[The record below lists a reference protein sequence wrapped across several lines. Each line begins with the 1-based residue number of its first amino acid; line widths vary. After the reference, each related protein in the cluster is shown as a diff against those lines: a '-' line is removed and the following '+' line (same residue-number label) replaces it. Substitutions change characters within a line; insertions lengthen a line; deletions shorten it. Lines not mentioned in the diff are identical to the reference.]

1 MRVLKERL
9 SHPGTSDV
17 TTLLIPGYKQTQAF
31 TCGFVAGLMV
41 LHALYP
47 KASAEA
53 FYRRVRP
60 DPKMGT
66 SNKKLIQAL
75 RQSGVSLSVVSSGL
89 GFPEIQRNI
98 DAGFPILTILK
109 TNSDNEAHWVVIYG
123 YGIKRGKPPTESL
136 SQETVSPFSTNR
148 RSRGPSFARCNPAWD
163 SAWSAGA
170 GNKNRPPTPGTR
182 FKKCP
187 PNSAKNEHH
196 QEQARHTCHHRRSR
210 RTCIHTLDQAWPKD
224 RPPRK

>member
-1 MRVLKERL
+1 MDHLAERTGMRVLKERL
-9 SHPGTSDV
+9 AHPGTSDV
-17 TTLLIPGYKQTQAF
+17 TTLLIPGYKQTQAY

-98 DAGFPILTILK
+98 DSGFPIITLLK
-109 TNSDNEAHWVVIYG
+109 TNSEDVTHWVVIYG
-123 YGIKRGKPPTESL
+123 YGIETGKGQDRVFVAGNGLPFL
-136 SQETVSPFSTNR
+136 SQPAIPWSRFCQAQSPLGF
-148 RSRGPSFARCNPAWD
+148 GLVCW
-163 SAWSAGA
+163 G
-170 GNKNRPPTPGTR
+170 
-182 FKKCP
+182 
-187 PNSAKNEHH
+187 
-196 QEQARHTCHHRRSR
+196 
-210 RTCIHTLDQAWPKD
+210 
-224 RPPRK
+224 RK

>member
-1 MRVLKERL
+1 MPNKKEIRNFCDQVLTTGLDLLVEKTGMRILKERL
-9 SHPGTSDV
+9 AHPGTSDV
-17 TTLLIPGYKQTQAF
+17 TTLLIPGYKQTQAY

-98 DAGFPILTILK
+98 DSGFPILTILK
-109 TNSDNEAHWVVIYG
+109 TNSDNEAHWVAIYG
-123 YGIKRGKPPTESL
+123 YGIKTGKAS
-136 SQETVSPFSTNR
+136 NR
-148 RSRGPSFARCNPAWD
+148 IFV
-163 SAWSAGA
+163 A
-170 GNKNRPPTPGTR
+170 GNGLPFFNQPAIPWSR
-182 FKKCP
+182 FRQMQSPMGFGLVC
-187 PNSAKNEHH
+187 
-196 QEQARHTCHHRRSR
+196 
-210 RTCIHTLDQAWPKD
+210 WG
-224 RPPRK
+224 RK

>member
-1 MRVLKERL
+1 MPTKQQLHDFCDNVWTVDLDHLAERTGMRVLKERPA
-9 SHPGTSDV
+9 HPGTIDV
-17 TTLLIPGYKQTQAF
+17 TTLLVPGYKQTQAY

-123 YGIKRGKPPTESL
+123 YGIKTGKAS
-136 SQETVSPFSTNR
+136 NR
-148 RSRGPSFARCNPAWD
+148 IFV
-163 SAWSAGA
+163 A
-170 GNKNRPPTPGTR
+170 GNGLPFFNQPAIPWSQFR
-182 FKKCP
+182 
-187 PNSAKNEHH
+187 
-196 QEQARHTCHHRRSR
+196 QMQSR
-210 RTCIHTLDQAWPKD
+210 MGFGLVCWG
-224 RPPRK
+224 RK

>member
-1 MRVLKERL
+1 MPTKKEIHDFCDQVLTSGLDLLVEKTGMRILKERL
-9 SHPGTSDV
+9 DHPGTCDV
-17 TTLLIPGYKQTQAF
+17 TTLLVPGYKQTQAY

-75 RQSGVSLSVVSSGL
+75 RHSGVSLSVVSSGL

-98 DAGFPILTILK
+98 DSGFPILTLLK
-109 TNSDNEAHWVVIYG
+109 TNSEDVTHWVVIYG
-123 YGIKRGKPPTESL
+123 YGIKSGKAPK
-136 SQETVSPFSTNR
+136 R
-148 RSRGPSFARCNPAWD
+148 IFA
-163 SAWSAGA
+163 A
-170 GNKNRPPTPGTR
+170 GNGLPFFNQPAIPWPR
-182 FKKCP
+182 FRQMQSPLGFGLVC
-187 PNSAKNEHH
+187 
-196 QEQARHTCHHRRSR
+196 
-210 RTCIHTLDQAWPKD
+210 WG
-224 RPPRK
+224 RK